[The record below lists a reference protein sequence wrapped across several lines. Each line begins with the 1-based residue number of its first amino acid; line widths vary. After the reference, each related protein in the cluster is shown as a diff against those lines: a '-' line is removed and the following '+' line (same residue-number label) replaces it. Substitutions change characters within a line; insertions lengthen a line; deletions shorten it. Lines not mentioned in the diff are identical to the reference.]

1 MLLLQLDYLFAP
13 KLLKPK
19 PLGIIKKQ
27 GIQGTI
33 YSYLG
38 VLIGFVTTGI
48 MFPLMLTQS
57 EIGLF
62 KVLVSVSTLFAQ
74 FAGLGFCTVTIRNFP
89 FFRNEKTDHH
99 GFLRLSLIVNVIGL
113 AISILIFLAITPY
126 IIKTNDEKS
135 ALFVEY
141 VYYIIPLIV
150 FTAFF
155 NILDAYFRAL
165 NNAITGLFYKEFVQR
180 ILIIV
185 AIFAYYFS
193 FIDFHWLVIFY
204 VTALCIPTLFLAF
217 SIYRKG
223 EFRLGWDK
231 NFITKTMAKQL
242 FEVALFGVV
251 TSYSGVLIIN
261 IDVIMINNMLGLSEA
276 GIYTIMFYFGT
287 MVGIPARSIIRIAA
301 PLISEGWKENDL
313 KKIDSI
319 YSKSNLTLTVIGLL
333 LFMGLCINLDNIF
346 TFLPDYELGRYVI
359 VFIGLG
365 NLIEMATSVSQT
377 IITNSK
383 DYKVIAWLMLLFI
396 VLLIVTNLIM
406 IPQHGIVGASIAS
419 VFSRFVYNLISWFFV
434 YKKYGLQPFNSKY
447 ILLLLIAAF
456 SYFVA
461 TMIPVFDWFI
471 WDILVRS
478 ATITVVFGL
487 LVYVFKISKDI
498 NETIDNV
505 LKKTGIQFKK

>member
-1 MLLLQLDYLFAP
+1 M
-13 KLLKPK
+13 
-19 PLGIIKKQ
+19 GIIKKQ

-38 VLIGFVTTGI
+38 VVIGFVTTVVL
-48 MFPLMLTQS
+48 FPIMLTQA

-62 KVLVSVSTLFAQ
+62 KVLVSISTLFAQ

-89 FFRNEKTDHH
+89 FFRNKENDHH
-99 GFLRLSLIVNVIGL
+99 GFLRLSLLVNLIGL
-113 AISILIFLAITPY
+113 AISVLVFLAITPW
-126 IIKTNDEKS
+126 IIKTNSEKS
-135 ALFVEY
+135 ALLVEY
-141 VYYIIPLIV
+141 VYYIIPLII

-165 NNAITGLFYKEFVQR
+165 NNAVAGLFYKEFVQR
-180 ILIIV
+180 ILIIAAV
-185 AIFAYYFS
+185 FAYYFS
-193 FIDFHWLVIFY
+193 LINFQWLVIFY
-204 VTALCIPTLFLAF
+204 VAAICFPTIFLAI
-217 SIYRKG
+217 SIHCKG

-231 NFITKTMAKQL
+231 DFITKPMAKQL
-242 FEVALFGVV
+242 LKVALFGIV

-276 GIYTIMFYFGT
+276 GIYGTVFYFGT
-287 MVGIPARSIIRIAA
+287 MVGIPSRSIIRIAA
-301 PLISEGWKENDL
+301 PLISEGWKEKNL
-313 KKIDSI
+313 KKINSI
-319 YSKSNLTLTVIGLL
+319 YQKSNMTLTIIGLL
-333 LFMGLCINLDNIF
+333 LFMGLCINLDSIF
-346 TFLPDYELGRYVI
+346 TFLPQGFESGRYVI
-359 VFIGLG
+359 IFIGLA

-396 VLLIVTNLIM
+396 VLLIITNLIM
-406 IPQHGIVGASIAS
+406 IPEYGIVGAAIAS
-419 VFSRFVYNLISWFFV
+419 VFSRFVYNFISWFFV

-461 TMIPVFDWFI
+461 AMIPVFDWFV

-478 ATITVVFGL
+478 ATITLLFGL
-487 LVYVFKISKDI
+487 FVYIFKISEDM
-498 NETIDNV
+498 NETADNI
-505 LKKTGIQFKK
+505 LKKIGIRFNK